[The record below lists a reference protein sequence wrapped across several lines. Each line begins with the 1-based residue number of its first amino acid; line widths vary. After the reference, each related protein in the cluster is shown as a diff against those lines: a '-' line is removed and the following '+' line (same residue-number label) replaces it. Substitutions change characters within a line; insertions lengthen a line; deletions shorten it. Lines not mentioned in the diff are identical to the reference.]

1 MYIFMYNTVVTKSY
15 SVASARAK
23 LSEIVDE
30 VEAGKE
36 VEITR
41 RGKKVAVVM
50 SAARFARL
58 KGDRVAFG
66 TAYESFRR
74 EHDLEQNGVEPNW
87 AAELRDTDP
96 GRRVRL

>member
-1 MYIFMYNTVVTKSY
+1 MYIFMYTSSVTKSY
-15 SVASARAK
+15 SVADARAK
-23 LSEIVDE
+23 LSEIVDA

-41 RGKKVAVVM
+41 RGRKVAVVL

-58 KGDRVAFG
+58 TGDRVTFA

-74 EHDLEQNGVEPNW
+74 EHDLEQDGVEPNW
-87 AAELRDTDP
+87 AIELRDAGP
-96 GRRVRL
+96 GRRVKL